1 MRWMVW
7 SVTVLVWAAAF
18 LSFLWSP
25 TAADHQ
31 GKGAG
36 HCGDGLRHSH
46 HYNHLSEQLEHSHPN
61 EQLGTGGPLEESVV
75 RDHYQ
80 DEASNTDEEDY
91 THCHPYLSPRTQSR
105 SRIEPTRT
113 SAPSLLRPTK
123 LAPSPTPHAVSRPA
137 ATPTRGRHEAAL
149 SSERATPV
157 VASHSHTSVPA
168 LRPTSTPVPS
178 LVCGW
183 GYLREAA
190 TGHTYRVRLADCEHI
205 PHGDQ
210 RVNVV
215 DWGVLLNG
223 EWTYAAGN
231 SDG

>member
-1 MRWMVW
+1 MRWIVW
-7 SVTVLVWAAAF
+7 AVTVLVWAVGF
-18 LSFLWSP
+18 LSFIWSP

-31 GKGAG
+31 GAENHCPGGQLIG
-36 HCGDGLRHSH
+36 HYGLPGLK
-46 HYNHLSEQLEHSHPN
+46 NPIPDP
-61 EQLGTGGPLEESVV
+61 TV
-75 RDHYQ
+75 RAEYAAMGKPEGYHGC
-80 DEASNTDEEDY
+80 DY
-91 THCHPYLSPRTQSR
+91 AQ
-105 SRIEPTRT
+105 PTL
-113 SAPSLLRPTK
+113 P
-123 LAPSPTPHAVSRPA
+123 PSPSRGRVPRVAASVATPTSTPHTPAGATAASPVPRVVSRPA
-137 ATPTRGRHEAAL
+137 ATPTRGRHVEAL
-149 SSERATPV
+149 PSERATPV

-205 PHGDQ
+205 PHGDP

-223 EWTYAAGN
+223 EWTYAA
-231 SDG
+231 D